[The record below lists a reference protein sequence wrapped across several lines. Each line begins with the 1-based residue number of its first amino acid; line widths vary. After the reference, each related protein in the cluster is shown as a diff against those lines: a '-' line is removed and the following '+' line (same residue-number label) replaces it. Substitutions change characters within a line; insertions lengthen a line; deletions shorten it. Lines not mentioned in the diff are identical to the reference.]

1 MSLEGCYLNVLLG
14 IKTEKDADKYEGKN
28 PWPVSLGSRK
38 ILRAFK
44 ILTGMSMD
52 SGCRIWGDEAGFWYF
67 LHPQIEG

>member
-1 MSLEGCYLNVLLG
+1 M
-14 IKTEKDADKYEGKN
+14 
-28 PWPVSLGSRK
+28 
-38 ILRAFK
+38 RAFK